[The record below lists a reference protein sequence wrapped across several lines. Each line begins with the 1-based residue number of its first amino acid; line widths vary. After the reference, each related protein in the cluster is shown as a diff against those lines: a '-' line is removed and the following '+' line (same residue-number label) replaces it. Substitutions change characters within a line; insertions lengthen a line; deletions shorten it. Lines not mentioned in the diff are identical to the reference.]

1 MSEMPTEESGTP
13 TPIPGAATRRKDA
26 ANTQTV
32 LNSSYELREIVVAQG
47 IEHHNTDPWLVPE
60 DNTPYGYQIPRGL
73 QQYFPD
79 NAEHEWAR
87 IDDTSAEFVSHTQR
101 VRYTIRLVTTK
112 DQYKQALLTEGL
124 HVIYMGHSRY
134 GRGQC
139 FGPSADPGEDWE
151 QGSNATTTGLFRDG
165 YPVIGVHLSE
175 LREHG
180 YRFYPVAATTQIRSN
195 WYHPEIRR
203 GNLHK
208 IALPDDLQSKLLP
221 QGQPMAEKYWAS
233 RDGEGET
240 LLLWAGWTDTI
251 SNPMDLGATDPLC
264 RCWCIFSCSTQTH
277 FWSIIRQR
285 KEWKRTATDRFAYF
299 TTNVSYPLTTWAW
312 LRSVFEYSQ
321 PNDYQSWYPSL
332 EWAKRRCG
340 RILRSRDYYFGIY

>member
-1 MSEMPTEESGTP
+1 MSTDPANNSGTP
-13 TPIPGAATRRKDA
+13 SPTSGSAARRTGAAS
-26 ANTQTV
+26 TQTV

-47 IEHHNTDPWLVPE
+47 IEHHNTDPWL
-60 DNTPYGYQIPRGL
+60 TPRDGSTYGYQIPRGL
-73 QQYFPD
+73 QDYFPN
-79 NAEHEWAR
+79 NAEHEWSR

-101 VRYTIRLVTTK
+101 VRYTIQVINTK
-112 DQYKQALLTEGL
+112 DEYKRKLETPGL

-139 FGPSADPGEDWE
+139 FGPSSDPGDDWE
-151 QGSNATTTGLFRDG
+151 QGANTTTGGLFRTG
-165 YPVIGVHLSE
+165 YPVVGVHFSE

-180 YRFYPVAATTQIRSN
+180 YSFYPVSATTQIRST

-203 GNLHK
+203 GNLHR

-221 QGQPMAEKYWAS
+221 VAQPMEERYWAS

-251 SNPMDLGATDPLC
+251 STPMDLGAIEPQC
-264 RCWCIFSCSTQTH
+264 RCWCIFSCSTRLH
-277 FWSIIRQR
+277 YWSIVRQR
-285 KEWKRTATDRFAYF
+285 KNWRRTATDRFAYF
-299 TTNVSYPLTTWAW
+299 TTSVSYPLTAWAW
-312 LRSVFEYSQ
+312 LRAIFEYSR

-332 EWAKRRCG
+332 EWARVRCG
-340 RILRSRDYYFGIY
+340 RILREEDYSFGIY